1 MQFLEN
7 NHIKETIASMVV
19 NNKKASS
26 FLIHGSAGLGKRT
39 AAKHIAAAYL
49 CEQQTGTP
57 CGKCSSCRKVFEN
70 IHPDIKILAANAN
83 GNYTADSLRDFVS
96 DVYIKPNEGDRKFY
110 ILPNLDLSIQTCEI
124 LQNILLK
131 VFEEPPRTA
140 VFIITATSL
149 DNLLPTIISR
159 ASCLEVLPLS
169 LETTLEY
176 LKEKYN
182 FTGEEAM
189 KTAIFSGGNLS
200 HISADPES
208 EFAAVQKTANNLLNS
223 IYARSEY
230 DVLKNLLEI
239 NDRAKLKMVLAQ
251 LEYMTEISIKSCLE
265 TENRLKATQAFSDKL
280 GLNRL
285 LSLAE
290 KLKKHRRLADS
301 NRQLGLALCDLAA
314 DIID

>member
-7 NHIKETIASMVV
+7 NHIKEIVSSMIT

-39 AAKHIAAAYL
+39 ATKYIASAYL
-49 CEQQTGTP
+49 CESQTGTP
-57 CGKCSSCRKVFEN
+57 CGKCNTCRKVYED
-70 IHPDIKILAANAN
+70 IHPDVKTLVPNAN

-96 DVYIKPNEGDRKFY
+96 DAYIKPNEGDRKFY
-110 ILPNLDLSIQTCEI
+110 IIPNLDLSVQTCET

-131 VFEEPPRTA
+131 IFEEPPQTA
-140 VFIITATSL
+140 VFILTTTGL
-149 DNLLPTIISR
+149 DNMLPTIISR
-159 ASCLEVLPLS
+159 ATCLEVLPLS

-176 LKEKYN
+176 LKEKHN

-208 EFAAVQKTANNLLNS
+208 EFAVIQKIANNLLNS
-223 IYARSEY
+223 IYSNNEY
-230 DVLKNLLEI
+230 NLLKSLMEI
-239 NDRAKLKMVLAQ
+239 NNQAKFKMVLAQ
-251 LEYMTEISIKSCLE
+251 LEYMVEISIKSYFGI
-265 TENRLKATQAFSDKL
+265 ENRLKATQAFSEQL
-280 GLNRL
+280 GLNKL
-285 LSLAE
+285 LLLNK

-314 DIID
+314 DIIE